1 MVDTGTF
8 QVTLRQAKPFQIL
21 YNGEETE
28 IKNLLGTRAWDKVN
42 NIITIADV
50 CAQKTGYCATRKVTS
65 EAYDS
70 FIKEMKGRIA
80 ESQFGWK

>member
-28 IKNLLGTRAWDKVN
+28 IIVPVIRGTLDLN
-42 NIITIADV
+42 
-50 CAQKTGYCATRKVTS
+50 TGTLTVEEVS
-65 EAYDS
+65 E
-70 FIKEMKGRIA
+70 E
-80 ESQFGWK
+80 